1 MQQHRS
7 DMKAVAVTLLL
18 LLLLIYNEALLL
30 LKTLESVLEKVGMP
44 ST

>member
-18 LLLLIYNEALLL
+18 LLIIYNEALLL
-30 LKTLESVLEKVGMP
+30 LKTLESVLEKADMP

>member
-18 LLLLIYNEALLL
+18 LLLLLYNEALLL
-30 LKTLESVLEKVGMP
+30 LKTLETVLEKADMP

>member
-18 LLLLIYNEALLL
+18 LLIIYNEALLL
-30 LKTLESVLEKVGMP
+30 LKTLEGVLEKADMP

>member
-18 LLLLIYNEALLL
+18 LLIIYNEALLL
-30 LKTLESVLEKVGMP
+30 LKTLETVLEKADMP

>member
-7 DMKAVAVTLLL
+7 DMKAVAVTLL

-30 LKTLESVLEKVGMP
+30 LKTLESVLEKADMP